1 MSITMNLYYAG
12 KGGGARRFAEEM
24 EQSGTAALIRAEA
37 GNEKYDYFF
46 PMNDPDSDSKFLK
59 KQIRAQILN
68 SIVNR
73 GSGCYAVYR
82 SKNVIPY
89 GGEAR

>member
-1 MSITMNLYYAG
+1 MKTILLTICLVKKVFISSNLTIVLLSFPRTCLPSSSLVNACFFYFLE
-12 KGGGARRFAEEM
+12 KSEFPIK

-59 KQIRAQILN
+59 K
-68 SIVNR
+68 
-73 GSGCYAVYR
+73 
-82 SKNVIPY
+82 
-89 GGEAR
+89 